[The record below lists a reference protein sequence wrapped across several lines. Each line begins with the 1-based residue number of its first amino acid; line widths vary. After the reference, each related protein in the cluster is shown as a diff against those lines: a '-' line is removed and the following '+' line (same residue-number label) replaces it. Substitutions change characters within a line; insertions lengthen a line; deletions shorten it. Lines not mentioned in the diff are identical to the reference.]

1 MPRLVES
8 APFTASFRGL
18 VPLPGLL
25 GLKPLPGLLGLWFL
39 PDLPGLS
46 TLRTVAMSTRVPSAR
61 RAKRAG
67 VCCSLAVVSPGPE
80 LGAPSDLGLLGLL
93 FGLLLGLSPRVA
105 LRNRVVTEPKFF
117 FSFSPLGPLILGLPR
132 PGLERPDSCLAPG
145 LRGLRADLGLPRSDR
160 GLRGLDTALGGPSS
174 SSSFSHSP
182 SARSTA
188 QIRYLR
194 QEADVQ
200 RWLLRTTRQAQSKA

>member
-1 MPRLVES
+1 MPRLVAS

-18 VPLPGLL
+18 APLPGLL

-67 VCCSLAVVSPGPE
+67 VCCNLAVVSPGPE

-105 LRNRVVTEPKFF
+105 LRNKVVTEPKFF
-117 FSFSPLGPLILGLPR
+117 FSFSPLALILGLPR
-132 PGLERPDSCLAPG
+132 PGLEREEDSGLAPGLLG

-160 GLRGLDTALGGPSS
+160 GLRGLDMALGGPSS

-188 QIRYLR
+188 QIRYLG
-194 QEADVQ
+194 QDA
-200 RWLLRTTRQAQSKA
+200 A